1 MINLKSTN
9 KPTDSDSTCNDIP
22 LPIVRLNRVTIITT
36 IVVGLVLQQPLFTT
50 ALLAILVP
58 AVLYGQKRSLIFQV
72 GKRVF
77 AKQIAGAEGEDRRI
91 MRFNNSIAV
100 ILLALAQVAFLLGLP
115 ILGWAISLILVAAAS
130 LALAGF
136 CFGCFLFLRFK
147 LYRYRLLG
155 SR

>member
-1 MINLKSTN
+1 MNKSQIEQAGLC
-9 KPTDSDSTCNDIP
+9 SDIP
-22 LPIVRLNRVTIITT
+22 MPIVRLNRWTLLTG
-36 IVVGLVLQQPLFTT
+36 IVLGLVLQQPLLTT
-50 ALLAILVP
+50 FLFLILLP
-58 AVLYGQKRSLIFQV
+58 AALYGQRRSLIFQV
-72 GKRVF
+72 GKRLL
-77 AKQIAGAEGEDRRI
+77 ASRIAGAEGEDRRL

-100 ILLALAQVAFLLGLP
+100 VLLGLAQVAFLLGFAAA
-115 ILGWAISLILVAAAS
+115 GWALSLVVAAAAA

>member
-1 MINLKSTN
+1 
-9 KPTDSDSTCNDIP
+9 
-22 LPIVRLNRVTIITT
+22 
-36 IVVGLVLQQPLFTT
+36 LQQPLITT
-50 ALLAILVP
+50 FLFIILLP
-58 AVLYGQKRSLIFQV
+58 AVLYGQRYSLIFQV

-77 AKQIAGAEGEDRRI
+77 AKQIAGAEGEDRRL

-100 ILLALAQVAFLLGLP
+100 ILLGLAQLSFLAGVP
-115 ILGWAISLILVAAAS
+115 ILGYALSLVLATAAGV
-130 LALAGF
+130 ALAGF